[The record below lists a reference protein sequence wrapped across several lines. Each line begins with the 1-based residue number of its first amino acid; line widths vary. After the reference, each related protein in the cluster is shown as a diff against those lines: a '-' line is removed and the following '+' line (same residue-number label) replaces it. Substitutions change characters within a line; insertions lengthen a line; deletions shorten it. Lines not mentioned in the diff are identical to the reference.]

1 MYDLDQHRMELV
13 GVDAAGAEEWHC
25 PICGRHFLMTWPP
38 QYSKQVLAYGD
49 EYAIHLG
56 GKGGLRMDAPTVLD
70 VDTYLPDPS
79 L

>member
-1 MYDLDQHRMELV
+1 
-13 GVDAAGAEEWHC
+13 
-25 PICGRHFLMTWPP
+25 MTWPP
-38 QYSKQVLAYGD
+38 QYSKKVLVYGD